1 MPKKRAGT
9 VFIVLGAVL
18 ICSALLLFA
27 YNRWEAKQAGQA
39 AEGLLAGVQDQIG
52 QGKSDSD
59 EMPIVLIDGY
69 EYVGYI
75 SIPDLKVTLPVMADW
90 DYTRLK
96 LAPCRQFG
104 SSRTDDLVI
113 AAHNYPQHFGR
124 LKDLSPGAAVTFTD
138 MAGVVNHYAVEEIVT
153 RQPTDVAEVQESGY
167 DLVLYTCT
175 YGGKTRVVT
184 YCNRTEEAE

>member
-27 YNRWEAKQAGQA
+27 YNRWEANQAGQA
-39 AEGLLAGVQDQIG
+39 AERLLGQVQDEIG
-52 QGKSDSD
+52 QGKGDSD
-59 EMPIVLIDGY
+59 ELPVVEIDGY

-75 SIPDLKVTLPVMADW
+75 TIPDLDVELPVMAEW
-90 DYTRLK
+90 DYVRLK

-124 LKDLSPGAAVTFTD
+124 LKELSPGAEVIFTD
-138 MAGVVNHYAVEEIVT
+138 MDGIVNYYAVEEIT
-153 RQPTDVAEVQESGY
+153 TLQPTDVEQVQKSGY

-175 YGGKTRVVT
+175 YGGKSRVT
-184 YCNRTEEAE
+184 AYCNRTG